1 MKRILTTFACACIT
15 LSAWAA
21 PQPPGEMEIQF
32 LLQRDD
38 ELKNRKYVV
47 ISIRHDSDTQTT
59 VLLQLNPPNGEHMA
73 CTFSLIDG
81 QWRLIERSP
90 IPSPADTP
98 IISRE
103 PLDPAS
109 APDTPIR

>member
-1 MKRILTTFACACIT
+1 MKRILTTFACACMT

-21 PQPPGEMEIQF
+21 SQPPGEMEIQF

-38 ELKNRKYVV
+38 ELKNRKYIVL
-47 ISIRHDSDTQTT
+47 SIRHDSDTQAT

-81 QWRLIERSP
+81 QWRLIERTP
-90 IPSPADTP
+90 IPAPPDTP

-103 PLDPAS
+103 PLAPAPS
-109 APDTPIR
+109 ADQPTR